1 MALAGKP
8 PAGMAGENGT
18 PVGIPTDA
26 PHMITD
32 EQANERMLWIC
43 VAVAL
48 AVPAVAAILSLIL

>member
-1 MALAGKP
+1 
-8 PAGMAGENGT
+8 MAGENGT

-48 AVPAVAAILSLIL
+48 AVPAAAAILSLIS